1 MWKHPYHRS
10 NQECEGWN
18 LLLPQ
23 TAVLSCYAIAI
34 GPKDFVGLSVHK
46 VHISA
51 TRLRIYIKT
60 AVDRWKW
67 RATTSGLKKLY

>member
-10 NQECEGWN
+10 NQEFKGWN

-34 GPKDFVGLSVHK
+34 GPKDSVGLSVYE

-51 TRLRIYIKT
+51 TRPLEMEGKKWPKEVVLKT
-60 AVDRWKW
+60 DHFEVRF
-67 RATTSGLKKLY
+67 

>member
-10 NQECEGWN
+10 NQEFEGWN

-34 GPKDFVGLSVHK
+34 GPKDSVGLSVYE

-60 AVDRWKW
+60 AVARWKQ
-67 RATTSGLKKLY
+67 RATSGLKKLY